1 MAHLIDVAPEE
12 TLVAIRSK
20 LIAAPERDVLLVVPR
35 GTKALQST
43 VGAKIIARAALD
55 CRLRLAIVTRDAEVH
70 RYAEEAG
77 LSVFSRVGEA
87 ERAKRWRIPKVR
99 SRQAATLTSPSRRAR
114 PEITLEPRPDTR
126 SWPER
131 LLGMLLLLVLLF
143 GVGAASALLI
153 PEGSVAVR
161 PAKQAIAATV
171 RLAVQPGLEDVDYG
185 SVAIPGRIVT
195 TIVQGT
201 WSQPTTSRMDTPDQK
216 ATGTVLFVNQLATPI
231 TLPVGTIVSTGSGV
245 PIRFRTT
252 AEAQLPGQRGAT
264 VQVPIEAIDPG
275 PQGNVGAYLI
285 NTIPGF
291 ASSHVSVI
299 NEQPMQGG
307 SVRQVGVV
315 TQADKDRLRAGLL
328 QRLDSEAHNALQ
340 SLLEPGEIAPRE
352 TLVQRRIFGEGYDKM
367 LDEAA
372 DQLTMTLRV
381 EYEELAFK
389 GIDAN
394 RIALAGLQGVVPEGY
409 RLTAEG
415 LSFEITAVELDE
427 NRNLFLTV
435 TTRGIAQAT
444 LDDGDVRSLVLG
456 KTPQEAQGLLSE
468 SLPLAEPAEVR
479 LSPSWSPTLPRFPF
493 RVRVSIRE

>member
-35 GTKALQST
+35 GTKALQSA

-55 CRLRLAIVTRDAEVH
+55 CRLRFAIVTRDAEVH

-77 LSVFSRVGEA
+77 LSVFSRVGGA
-87 ERAKRWRIPKVR
+87 ERAKRWRTPKVR
-99 SRQAATLTSPSRRAR
+99 SRQAATLTSTSRRA
-114 PEITLEPRPDTR
+114 RPDTR

-216 ATGTVLFVNQLATPI
+216 ATGTALFVNQLATPI

-264 VQVPIEAIDPG
+264 IQVPIEAIDPG

-285 NTIPGF
+285 NTIPGL

-299 NEQPMQGG
+299 NEQPTQGG

-435 TTRGIAQAT
+435 TTKGIAQAT

-456 KTPQEAQGLLSE
+456 KTPQEAQRLLSE